1 MNRVRQQSKEDEL
14 LHPRVASSN
23 IRDLQ
28 VDDAA
33 IVGLANA
40 FVDTND
46 NGVIVITF
54 EDGKVIQC
62 DDSSLSE
69 SDLLHCKYAMEQ
81 DGNDGDGMQ
90 GGQNWKPPTLPPT
103 KTPTKA
109 PTKSPTNAPTID
121 INDSLEPTD
130 VPTIYINN
138 SLEPTDGPTP
148 RGDPF
153 VLRGIIWYDR
163 NANGRRDSNVDDS
176 EHGRDVETNVGL
188 GGVQVQLM
196 ECDPDTN
203 EALSMGVYSEGDNSY
218 AATISRGYNALMHA
232 MLVNKAED
240 GGK

>member
-1 MNRVRQQSKEDEL
+1 MNRVRQL

-46 NGVIVITF
+46 NGVTVITF
-54 EDGKVIQC
+54 EDGKVIKC

-69 SDLLHCKYAMEQ
+69 IDLLHCKYAMEQ
-81 DGNDGDGMQ
+81 DGNDADGLQ
-90 GGQNWKPPTLPPT
+90 GGQNWKPPTQS
-103 KTPTKA
+103 
-109 PTKSPTNAPTID
+109 PTKSPTISPTKALTK
-121 INDSLEPTD
+121 SPTNTPTNT
-130 VPTIYINN
+130 PTIYTTE
-138 SLEPTDGPTP
+138 SQEPTDGPTP

-163 NANGRRDSNVDDS
+163 NANGRRDSNVDDP

-203 EALSMGVYSEGDNSY
+203 EALSMDVYSEGDNSY
-218 AATISRGYNALMHA
+218 ASAITRGYNALMHA